1 MLRDQAWYGASLEF
15 TFDLKRCS
23 AMQKRAVNTVPYR
36 CKNNKDTLMAGR
48 FSQIPL
54 CGLAIGRLGGQL
66 MANFSG
72 DLEKNVPES

>member
-1 MLRDQAWYGASLEF
+1 
-15 TFDLKRCS
+15 
-23 AMQKRAVNTVPYR
+23 MQKRAVNTVPYR
-36 CKNNKDTLMAGR
+36 CKNNKDTLVAGR